1 MERNFSLLM
10 VSIITIGIVL
20 PVADGQVKKTLTIAA
35 FQPLSKSPVNFLGQT
50 TLPAGQLAIKDI
62 NERPDILPD
71 YNLTMQVWNTEVQC
85 NIQYITPR
93 TFRSN

>member
-10 VSIITIGIVL
+10 ASIMAIGIVL
-20 PVADGQVKKTLTIAA
+20 PVADSQAKKTLTIAG
-35 FQPLSKSPVNFLGQT
+35 FQPLSNSPLNFLGKT
-50 TLPAGQLAIKDI
+50 TSSAGQLAIKDI